1 MLVRPLIWLLVG
13 FLIYTAFQI
22 IKQALK
28 KPSAPPPEKTS
39 RGEEMV
45 QDPECKTYV
54 PRNDAIKAQV
64 KGTTSYFCST
74 ECRDKYQ
81 KRS

>member
-1 MLVRPLIWLLVG
+1 MLVKPLIYLLVG
-13 FLIYTAFQI
+13 FLVYTAYQM
-22 IKQALK
+22 IKQALTK
-28 KPSAPPPEKTS
+28 DSTPPPEKTS
-39 RGEEMV
+39 RGEEMLL
-45 QDPECKTYV
+45 DPECGTYI

-64 KGTTSYFCST
+64 KGATHYFCSD